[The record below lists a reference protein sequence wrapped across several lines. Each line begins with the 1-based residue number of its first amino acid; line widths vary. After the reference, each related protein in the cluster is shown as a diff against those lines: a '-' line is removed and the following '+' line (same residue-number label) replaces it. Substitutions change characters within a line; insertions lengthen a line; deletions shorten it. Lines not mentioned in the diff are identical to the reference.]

1 MPVTL
6 VDILSARNQRYGD
19 IGFTGSIGY
28 AGSQGPI
35 GFAGSRGLRG
45 FAGSK
50 GNGAGIQYLLNLSTV
65 TADPGTGY
73 FSFNNSTLSLVTE
86 IYVNK
91 VDAFSVSNQNY
102 ISTWDDSTNPA
113 KGYLFIST
121 ELSTFGLFSVNSV
134 TDNTTYMTVSVT
146 YITGASEAYVA
157 RDYNLIFSRTGDLGY
172 IGSRGFTGSK
182 GDIGY
187 TGSRGVT
194 GFVGSRGSQGFTG
207 SRGFTG
213 SQGALKTWGVPKTS
227 NYSAVD
233 GDRFIA
239 NTSGGSFTVTLPTP
253 TEGAYLQIAD
263 GWNWAINNLIID
275 RNGATIEGIADN
287 LAINIT
293 NVVVEFIYD
302 GSTWQF
308 ICSAGP
314 KGPPGVV
321 SDDSAMIYAI
331 ALSI

>member
-1 MPVTL
+1 MSKLLSERVKKIPSTEVSTERYEFLKLSEAEPDLGVPL
-6 VDILSARNQRYGD
+6 VDGYLLSSD
-19 IGFTGSIGY
+19 INGIRTWVSPGAASTGYTGSQGTTGFVGSRGYNGSRGLQGFTGSQGFFGY
-28 AGSQGPI
+28 
-35 GFAGSRGLRG
+35 
-45 FAGSK
+45 
-50 GNGAGIQYLLNLSTV
+50 T
-65 TADPGTGY
+65 
-73 FSFNNSTLSLVTE
+73 
-86 IYVNK
+86 
-91 VDAFSVSNQNY
+91 
-102 ISTWDDSTNPA
+102 
-113 KGYLFIST
+113 
-121 ELSTFGLFSVNSV
+121 
-134 TDNTTYMTVSVT
+134 
-146 YITGASEAYVA
+146 
-157 RDYNLIFSRTGDLGY
+157 
-172 IGSRGFTGSK
+172 GSRGFTGSQ
-182 GDIGY
+182 G
-187 TGSRGVT
+187 TT
-194 GFVGSRGSQGFTG
+194 GFTG
-207 SRGFTG
+207 SRGFSG

-239 NTSGGSFTVTLPTP
+239 NTNAGSFTVTLPTP
-253 TEGAYLQIAD
+253 TAGAYLQIAD